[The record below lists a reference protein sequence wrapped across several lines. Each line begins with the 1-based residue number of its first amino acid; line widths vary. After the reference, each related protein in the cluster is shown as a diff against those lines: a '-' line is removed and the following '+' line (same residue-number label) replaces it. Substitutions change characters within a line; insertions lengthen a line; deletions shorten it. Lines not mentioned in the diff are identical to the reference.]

1 MAYTLNFEKEALRDI
16 ERLRKSGNKAV
27 INKLEKLLVELIEH
41 PLTGTGQVEALRG
54 NYVGYWSRRIDQKNR
69 LLYMIEETTVTVT
82 IVSVLGHYGDK

>member
-1 MAYTLNFEKEALRDI
+1 MAYTLNFENEALRDI

>member
-41 PLTGTGQVEALRG
+41 PQTGTGQVEALRG

-69 LLYMIEETTVTVT
+69 LIYTIEEMTVTVT